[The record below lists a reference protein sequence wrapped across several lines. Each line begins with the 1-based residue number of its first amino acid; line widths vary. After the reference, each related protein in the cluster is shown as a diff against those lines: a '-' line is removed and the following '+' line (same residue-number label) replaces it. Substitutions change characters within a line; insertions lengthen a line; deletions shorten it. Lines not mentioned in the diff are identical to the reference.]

1 MGQKWLAGV
10 VAAGFIL
17 VTPSVVWS
25 QIAGRVQNGSGGAL
39 SGATVEVWNI
49 YPSGSILGSGVTNA
63 QGVFSIGSV
72 AGSIVDVRVRKTN
85 FYPTVV
91 RDLPQPTSNTTVR
104 LTATP
109 SIPGNPNACDY
120 WGEGTEFLGAPLL
133 AGDIVECV
141 PTSGA
146 STGQTR
152 GIGGV
157 VNVAGT
163 YLIHVYGDDPGIDGV
178 DGPMFGD
185 NLSFKING
193 VASTLVNAPATMG
206 AGFSCGGAEALIGPT
221 SVSGVTLTGP
231 TDATGSAGN
240 SAFIV
245 YSITNSGN
253 IAGDFTLDVELNPGW
268 TVLLSSQKA
277 LPLNLNAG
285 ETATIVAEIQIPGGT
300 SDQDVEIRARITSDT
315 YGQANS
321 GAWTTLAVST
331 TSDVGG
337 DNGGLLPTSFS
348 LAQNYPNPFNAGTNI
363 TFNLDQSGQVS
374 LTVCNLLG
382 QSVRTLING
391 HREVGIQTEVWDG
404 RDDDGNTV
412 PSGIYFSRLVQN
424 DQRQV
429 RKMVLL
435 K

>member
-39 SGATVEVWNI
+39 SGATVEIWNS
-49 YPSGSILGSGVTNA
+49 YPGGIILGSGVTNGS
-63 QGVFSIGSV
+63 GVFSIGAV
-72 AGSIVDVRVRKTN
+72 AGGTVDVRVRKAN

-91 RDLPQPTSNTTVR
+91 SVLPQPTSNTTVR
-104 LTATP
+104 LTATNALV
-109 SIPGNPNACDY
+109 GNPSACDY
-120 WGEGTEFLGAPLL
+120 WGQNTEFLGAPIRS
-133 AGDIVECV
+133 GDVVEV
-141 PTSGA
+141 TGA
-146 STGQTR
+146 NGQTC
-152 GIGGV
+152 GNSESITV
-157 VNVAGT
+157 VGT
-163 YLIHVYGDDPGIDGV
+163 YLLHAFPDDPNVSGIN
-178 DGPMFGD
+178 GPIPGE

-193 VASTLVNAPATMG
+193 IAASLVSAPATMG
-206 AGFSCGGAEALIGPT
+206 AGFGCGSEEGLVGPT
-221 SVSGVTLTGP
+221 SASGVTLTGP
-231 TDATGSAGN
+231 TAATGSAGN

-253 IAGDFTLDVELNPGW
+253 VAGNFTLNVELTPGW

-277 LPLNLNAG
+277 LPLSLGVG

-300 SDQDVEIRARITSDT
+300 ADQDVEVRARISSDS

-404 RDDDGNTV
+404 RDDNGNTV